1 MHACDGACTCA
12 GLHAV
17 ESFERRRRV
26 ERDDW
31 AVEGEVGDDGVRRW
45 LDEWVP
51 SLGEESMLITLKCT
65 SFTCMH
71 SHIIACDACHTGTWK
86 ARVRSCLLR

>member
-1 MHACDGACTCA
+1 MQACAGACKCA

-17 ESFERRRRV
+17 ECFERRRRV
-26 ERDDW
+26 ERDDG

-65 SFTCMH
+65 SFTYTH
-71 SHIIACDACHTGTWK
+71 SRIIACIARHRGTWK